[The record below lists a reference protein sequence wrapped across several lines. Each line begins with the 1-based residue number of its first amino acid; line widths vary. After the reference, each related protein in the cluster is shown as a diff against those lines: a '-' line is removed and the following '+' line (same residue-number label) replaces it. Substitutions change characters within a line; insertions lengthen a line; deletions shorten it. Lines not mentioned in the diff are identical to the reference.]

1 MCLQVTG
8 FPNMIAL
15 PENVMGVGQVL
26 SGVIITYFLEW
37 LSLYIITYFVYT
49 L

>member
-1 MCLQVTG
+1 MCLQVTS

-15 PENVMGVGQVL
+15 PENVMGGGQVL

>member
-15 PENVMGVGQVL
+15 PENVMGGKEL
-26 SGVIITYFLEW
+26 SGVIITNF
-37 LSLYIITYFVYT
+37 
-49 L
+49 